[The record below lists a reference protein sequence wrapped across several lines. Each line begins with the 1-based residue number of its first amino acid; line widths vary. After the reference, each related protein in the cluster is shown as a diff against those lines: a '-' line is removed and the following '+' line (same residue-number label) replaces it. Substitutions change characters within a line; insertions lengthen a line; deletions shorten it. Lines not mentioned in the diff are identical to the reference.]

1 MTSLCTEKA
10 TILSLIYKF
19 KTVRAVRDEAAKM
32 KELEDLRR
40 ETERLRDLSIKMAE
54 DMGQLKFFN

>member
-40 ETERLRDLSIKMAE
+40 ETERLRDLSI
-54 DMGQLKFFN
+54 